1 MAKLTWLGEDDLHDG
16 VAGPSFCVGFGGIK
30 FPKGKPVEVTDKS
43 IIERAK
49 KNHFFEVEGP
59 YEFVS
64 LHPELK
70 RGRPTNAERAARMT
84 REEQQTAQIDQAVSK

>member
-30 FPKGKPVEVTDKS
+30 FPKGTPVEVTDKS
-43 IIERAK
+43 IIERAR

-59 YEFVS
+59 DEFAS
-64 LHPELK
+64 MHSEPK
-70 RGRPTNAERAARMT
+70 RRGRPPKVKELETSE
-84 REEQQTAQIDQAVSK
+84 AVDG